1 MLIFPF
7 LLCIV
12 SKGANE
18 WKHVCLDLV
27 CLNTNEQ
34 PR

>member
-1 MLIFPF
+1 MSIFPF

-18 WKHVCLDLV
+18 WKHVCLDFSL
-27 CLNTNEQ
+27 
-34 PR
+34 PKHK